1 MKNYVTMRDIAQRAG
16 VSVNTVSKALRGKT
30 DISKETRQ
38 KILKIAKEIGYIK
51 NTTAFALRSNET
63 KTIGVIIED
72 SSNPF
77 FAEVLKGI
85 EAATRKFGYQL
96 LLMNTETDP
105 KLQSQ
110 AIRTLLE
117 RRVEGLLISPF
128 GQDIEDFEKLLKM
141 NFPFVLLGRHMYK
154 PNIDEIYNDEVK
166 GGYLATKHLIS
177 KNKRRILFINTDLN
191 NSASKM
197 RYEGYRKA
205 LDESMINLPEDYLI
219 LVPYNKNMEA
229 GYQGVKKALEKGLDF
244 DSIFC
249 YNDMFAIGAVKALD
263 EMGKRVPD
271 EIPVVGYDDILFA
284 SYFRPPLTTVR
295 IKKYEMGF
303 EAFKILLEKIRGRRK
318 NCKQLVLDV
327 ELIIR
332 GTA

>member
-1 MKNYVTMRDIAQRAG
+1 MKKYVTMKDIAQRAG
-16 VSVNTVSKALRGKT
+16 VSVNTVSKALRGKR
-30 DISKETRQ
+30 DISKQTRQ
-38 KILKIAKEIGYIK
+38 KIFKIAKEIGYIK
-51 NTTAFALRSNET
+51 NSTAFALRRSET

-85 EAATRKFGYQL
+85 ESATRRFGYQL

-110 AIRTLLE
+110 AIKTLLE

-128 GQDIEDFEKLLKM
+128 GQNTEDFEKLLKM
-141 NFPFVLLGRHMYK
+141 NFPFVLLGRHMYR
-154 PNIDEIYNDEVK
+154 PDIDEIYNDEVK

-177 KNKRRILFINTDLN
+177 KNRRRILFINTDLN

-197 RYEGYRKA
+197 RYEGYKKA
-205 LDESMINLPEDYLI
+205 LTESMMDLSEDYLI
-219 LVPYNKNMEA
+219 PVPYDKNMEA
-229 GYQGVKKALEKGLDF
+229 GYQGVKRAVEKGLDF
-244 DSIFC
+244 DSILC
-249 YNDMFAIGAVKALD
+249 YNDLFAIGAIRALD
-263 EMGKRVPD
+263 EIGKRVPD
-271 EIPVVGYDDILFA
+271 EIPVIGYDDIVFA
-284 SYFRPPLTTVR
+284 SYFRPSLTTIR

-303 EAFKILLEKIRGRRK
+303 EAFKILLEKIKGKRK
-318 NCKQLVLDV
+318 NYKQLVLDV

-332 GTA
+332 RSA